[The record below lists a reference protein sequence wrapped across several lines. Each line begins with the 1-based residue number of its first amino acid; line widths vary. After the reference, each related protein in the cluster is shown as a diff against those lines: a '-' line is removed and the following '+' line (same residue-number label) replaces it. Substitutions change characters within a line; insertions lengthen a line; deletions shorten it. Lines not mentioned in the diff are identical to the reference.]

1 MKNEYNIG
9 DTLTI
14 GGVTYEVEA
23 PNKCDSC
30 AFKDMDC
37 SEMRIIIGECDGSQ
51 RKCKDDII
59 FVEQRDGDRPMYL
72 PEFRRLIS
80 EIMYRFAESNTMDV
94 GLKCIVNMRPS
105 MRGAEMNMYNFKVLT
120 GDGIKEED
128 L

>member
-37 SEMRIIIGECDGSQ
+37 SELHDIIGKCDAARRR
-51 RKCKDDII
+51 RKDDIVFVECKDD
-59 FVEQRDGDRPMYL
+59 DRPMYL
-72 PEFRRLIS
+72 PEFRKLIS
-80 EIMYRFAESNTMDV
+80 EAMYRFAESNCTGIELRCRID
-94 GLKCIVNMRPS
+94 LRPS
-105 MRGAEMNMYNFKVLT
+105 LQGAEFNMYNFNVII
-120 GDGIKEED
+120 GDGLKND
-128 L
+128 

>member
-1 MKNEYNIG
+1 M
-9 DTLTI
+9 
-14 GGVTYEVEA
+14 TYEVKA
-23 PNKCDSC
+23 PNQCDSC

-37 SEMRIIIGECDGSQ
+37 SELHDIIGECDGSQ
-51 RKCKDDII
+51 RKCKDDIV
-59 FVEQRDGDRPMYL
+59 FVERRDGNRPMYL
-72 PEFRRLIS
+72 PEFKRLIS
-80 EIMYRFAESNTMDV
+80 ETMYRFAESNTMDV